1 VLRRPRQRHRAALA
15 LLALVGA
22 AFVAVP
28 PARAQPAPDWTF
40 VAAAAGAANAA
51 IPAAAESLAAF
62 PSPRV
67 RAWQVGL
74 LRPDRLQHAGL
85 SFTLGAGFT
94 LAFQDRV
101 AAAGVTLAL
110 GAGKEWWDAR
120 RGRGA
125 DAMDLVADAVGLGLA
140 LVAVRGRA
148 P

>member
-1 VLRRPRQRHRAALA
+1 MVAAL
-15 LLALVGA
+15 
-22 AFVAVP
+22 VP
-28 PARAQPAPDWTF
+28 LSPARAQPAPDWAF
-40 VAAAAGAANAA
+40 IAAVAGAANAA
-51 IPAAAESLAAF
+51 SPAAAESLAAF
-62 PSPRV
+62 PAPRV

-85 SFTLGAGFT
+85 SFTLGAAFT
-94 LAFQDRV
+94 LAFQDRA

-125 DAMDLVADAVGLGLA
+125 DAMDLAADAVGLGLA
-140 LVAVRGRA
+140 LVAVRARA